1 MPALTDSK
9 VPGVYYFEPV
19 NTAWLQVDSK
29 TGMSAE
35 DLRLNLRQVRL
46 GNKVLPED
54 EVARLTKVEQRMGR
68 KFPSQPSFT
77 TWSGMMECEKDSPF
91 ANRLLKKCGG
101 TVQPSGTILG
111 YWTSPEDWPE
121 MAAGRE
127 SPRPF
132 SPTTHNRTRS

>member
-1 MPALTDSK
+1 MSTIAASK
-9 VPGVYYFEPV
+9 VPGVHYFEPV

-29 TGMSAE
+29 TGMTREEVQMNIREA
-35 DLRLNLRQVRL
+35 RL
-46 GNKVLPED
+46 GNKVLPAE
-54 EVARLTKVEQRMGR
+54 EVARLTKVEERMGR

-91 ANRLLKKCGG
+91 AERLLKKCGG
-101 TVQPSGTILG
+101 VVQPNGTILG

-132 SPTTHNRTRS
+132 SPKTHSRVKS